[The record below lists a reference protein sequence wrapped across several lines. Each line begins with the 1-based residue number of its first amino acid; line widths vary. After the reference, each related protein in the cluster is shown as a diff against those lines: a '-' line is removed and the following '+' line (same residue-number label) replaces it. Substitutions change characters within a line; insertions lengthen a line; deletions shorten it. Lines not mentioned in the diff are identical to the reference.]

1 MNGCS
6 PSTPRSPTPASIKSS
21 RSYQTVGSPISPPG
35 CLSPG
40 VSLRWIK
47 RPLRKWQPPTQGL
60 APTSRNCSPP
70 VAVPDTSDG
79 GEDSGEKPGWSLLL
93 RYDGAC
99 GTVADFE
106 IAEGLSRI
114 AGGNHPH
121 GTWPGSLPL
130 LLPGR
135 ERGVPFS
142 PSLAIHP
149 EQLHLASASVDK
161 YHLEGVTVRPGDGSR
176 GAFRQG
182 LPPERG

>member
-1 MNGCS
+1 MDK
-6 PSTPRSPTPASIKSS
+6 TPPAEMAA
-21 RSYQTVGSPISPPG
+21 PA
-35 CLSPG
+35 
-40 VSLRWIK
+40 
-47 RPLRKWQPPTQGL
+47 QGL
-60 APTSRNCSPP
+60 APTSRDCSPP
-70 VAVPDTSDG
+70 VAIPDTSGG
-79 GEDSGEKPGWSLLL
+79 GEDSGEKLEWSLLL

-99 GTVADFE
+99 GTVADFK

-121 GTWPGSLPL
+121 GAWPGSLPL

-149 EQLHLASASVDK
+149 EQLNLASASVDK